1 MPVTGL
7 ARLMGEPDGSALV
20 TKAGGTTTVTGRES
34 TAAWN
39 TITVGTAAAIG
50 IIVTI
55 ATDRVSGVTQPG
67 PGPAGALS
75 GRGPRTHFLLDA
87 GRRRVLGD
95 GEVILRLQFH
105 PHLGG
110 GPKVTRQAQRCV
122 ARNAPLSFDDS
133 PDSVGRHSQGESQ
146 RVRRQSSFA
155 QYFLKHLAGM
165 KRL

>member
-1 MPVTGL
+1 MI
-7 ARLMGEPDGSALV
+7 A
-20 TKAGGTTTVTGRES
+20 
-34 TAAWN
+34 
-39 TITVGTAAAIG
+39 
-50 IIVTI
+50 TI
-55 ATDRVSGVTQPG
+55 ATTTTDRASGVTQPG
-67 PGPAGALS
+67 LEPSAGALS

-95 GEVILRLQFH
+95 GEVILRLQVH

-110 GPKVTRQAQRCV
+110 GPKVTRQSQRCV

-155 QYFLKHLAGM
+155 QYFLEHLAGM
-165 KRL
+165 KRLKPFGFRNCHLGFAGQAVGNQLSAPALGP